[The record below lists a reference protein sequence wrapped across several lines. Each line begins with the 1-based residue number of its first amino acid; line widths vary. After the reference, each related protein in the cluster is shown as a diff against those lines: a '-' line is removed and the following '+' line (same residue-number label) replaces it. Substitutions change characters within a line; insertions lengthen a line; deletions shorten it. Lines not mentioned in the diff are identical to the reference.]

1 MYIVSHNSFE
11 IDVKVGRSDNV
22 VFVDNR
28 YISGRFARYINN
40 GGVDKFQR
48 LVDNRLNILILW

>member
-1 MYIVSHNSFE
+1 MYIVSHKYYE

-28 YISGRFARYINN
+28 YVSRCFTRYINN
-40 GGVDKFQR
+40 GGVNK
-48 LVDNRLNILILW
+48 LKGLISK